1 MTSTP
6 YLTAV
11 AELGCMICNGP
22 AQIHHAKGG
31 SMRFVESAGA
41 GLRTGDDCALP
52 LCANHHT
59 GREGIHTIGVQTWEA
74 RFGDQAEMLNA
85 LALRLRQS
93 GIAIQPPSR
102 VAMPSKI
109 VPRTCE

>member
-1 MTSTP
+1 MIP

-11 AELGCMICNGP
+11 AELGCMVCGGP

-31 SMRFVESAGA
+31 SMRYVESAGT

-59 GREGIHTIGVQTWEA
+59 GGEGIHTIGVQTWEPGSA
-74 RFGDQAEMLNA
+74 TR
-85 LALRLRQS
+85 RQCWS
-93 GIAIQPPSR
+93 SSR
-102 VAMPSKI
+102 CGCGNPAM
-109 VPRTCE
+109 T